1 MSRYWK
7 TILAALATLATWGLT
22 ASADGGYSQEE
33 YWGLLAAVV
42 GTLAVYAKANTPP
55 AGQPSRADVS
65 ETDRAY

>member
-7 TILAALATLATWGLT
+7 TLLAALATTATWGLT
-22 ASADGGYSQEE
+22 ASADNTYSHEE

-55 AGQPSRADVS
+55 KGRRPKANVS
-65 ETDRAY
+65 ETDA